1 MSARQRSCNFN
12 EDRIS
17 GLPDAILIHIL
28 SLLPTIESVNTIL
41 IRRFNH
47 LWPFIHKLT
56 FDQCMFPGHNCVYY
70 SQANRPDYD
79 ERFLNFVRHVL
90 LLNKSPTLYKF
101 SLDFHFSLSHS
112 IRQRVSNRTDRWQY
126 DCLRSEKRMA
136 NEIGTWIQFA
146 LNKNL
151 KVLDLSFSAHGTF
164 EPQAY
169 YDLPNFVLSSPHLVE
184 LRLAYCKINTKKKSD
199 LKALTTFS
207 LDNVMLMDQSMDYI
221 LSGCPVLEELTLWFC
236 YGHRRLVL
244 VNSNLKTLVLG
255 IRWFGTRIH
264 VSAPTLLSL
273 EMSGTV
279 EVLDITN
286 VASIVEVS
294 VNRMEKYDFKEY
306 KDYQEMRILLQTITG
321 AKSLKLCSWF
331 ALVFSSWQLTN
342 LPAPTFSCK
351 ALNLQLDFV
360 KWHLPGILNLLKHC
374 PCLENLIIEI
384 TAYYDYPS
392 RNATSWIHPYDFD
405 GDEFWNMVDTPVQ
418 CLTHHLKTVEVAG
431 FVMEKH
437 VIHFVEYLLRSSMVL
452 EEMVIFAEKQT
463 WIYGP
468 ITLMS
473 GKVQEFE
480 ERLINAPKASASAA
494 VVFY

>member
-28 SLLPTIESVNTIL
+28 SLLPTIDSLNTIL

-47 LWPFIHKLT
+47 LWPFIHTLT
-56 FDQCMFPGHNCVYY
+56 FDQCMFPGHNYVYY

-79 ERFLNFVRHVL
+79 ERFLNFIRHVI

-101 SLDFHFSLSHS
+101 CLDFHFSISHS
-112 IRQRVSNRTDRWQY
+112 IRQRVSNRWQY

-151 KVLDLSFSAHGTF
+151 KVLDLSISAHGTF
-164 EPQAY
+164 EPWAY
-169 YDLPNFVLSSPHLVE
+169 YDLPNFILSSPHLVE
-184 LRLAYCKINTKKKSD
+184 LRLAYCKINAKKKSE

-244 VNSNLKTLVLG
+244 LNSNLKTLVLG

-264 VSAPTLLSL
+264 VSCPTLLSL
-273 EMSGTV
+273 DMSETV
-279 EVLDITN
+279 EVLDIIN

-294 VNRMEKYDFKEY
+294 VNRMEKFDFKEY
-306 KDYQEMRILLQTITG
+306 KDYQEMRILLQIITG
-321 AKSLKLCSWF
+321 AKTLKLCSWF
-331 ALVFSSWQLTN
+331 ALVCGFFS
-342 LPAPTFSCK
+342 FSTTS
-351 ALNLQLDFV
+351 
-360 KWHLPGILNLLKHC
+360 PGIF
-374 PCLENLIIEI
+374 EI
-384 TAYYDYPS
+384 S
-392 RNATSWIHPYDFD
+392 DF
-405 GDEFWNMVDTPVQ
+405 
-418 CLTHHLKTVEVAG
+418 
-431 FVMEKH
+431 MEK
-437 VIHFVEYLLRSSMVL
+437 
-452 EEMVIFAEKQT
+452 
-463 WIYGP
+463 
-468 ITLMS
+468 
-473 GKVQEFE
+473 
-480 ERLINAPKASASAA
+480 
-494 VVFY
+494 